1 MILNLA
7 RKRSGVISNGEYATT
22 GHDGSDAQSTQALW
36 GVMVGCPV
44 LAAGVR
50 VPG

>member
-7 RKRSGVISNGEYATT
+7 RKQSGVISNGGYATT
-22 GHDGSDAQSTQALW
+22 GHDGRDAQRTQAFW
-36 GVMVGCPV
+36 GMMVGCPV